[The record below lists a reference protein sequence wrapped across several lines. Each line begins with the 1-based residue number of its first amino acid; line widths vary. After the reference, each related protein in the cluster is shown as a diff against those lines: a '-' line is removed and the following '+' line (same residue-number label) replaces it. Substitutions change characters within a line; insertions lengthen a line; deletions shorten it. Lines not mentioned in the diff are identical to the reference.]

1 MKIEQTGCFEILGY
15 KIQMLGNYPNERILQ
30 ITDLKEN
37 IISEQA
43 DVALDLSK
51 QK

>member
-1 MKIEQTGCFEILGY
+1 MKTEQTGCSETLAY
-15 KIQMLGNYPNERILQ
+15 KIQMPGNHPNERILQ
-30 ITDLKEN
+30 ITVLKEN
-37 IISEQA
+37 IISEQT